1 VKKTTKKPVESA
13 APRKGLTRR
22 EFTKST
28 AAVAAGT
35 SLGIFGGVAPAF
47 AQKRE
52 VHHVAW
58 NNFIPPADDLTREHA
73 ANFEKETGV
82 AIRFETINQNDL
94 QAKAAA
100 AIEGGAGPDILQLH
114 WNHAHLYAGGLID
127 HSGIFD
133 LDGGDTVYGY
143 QKEAVIVDGV
153 PRGIPYYGIGNIMA
167 YRTDVYADLGIEVPD
182 TWDEYLAAGKKCKA
196 EGWPFGQTLGHT
208 LGDAPMFTYPLLW
221 SFGFHLFAD
230 VELRWLGGRRVRQG
244 GRQLRRH
251 PPGHR
256 LDEGGLGGRLRAGRP
271 LLGGSEIDESG
282 KVAINSAAT
291 HRAVDFMKEA
301 WDSIYEPGG
310 LSWDDGSNNRAFLSE
325 QICTTANGAS
335 IYFVARLKDM
345 NHIADNMSHYL
356 FPKGDAGRFCMS
368 VPLSFCIP
376 TYSENQEAAMEW
388 IRFQLRPDNYE
399 RYIAVQNCFGLPR
412 APGLEDHPVWNSDP
426 AVSIYAQV
434 PQYGRNFGWPGPF
447 GRAASEVQSKYIIV
461 DMFAKAVQGA
471 SAQEAAAW
479 AEKELKNVYGA

>member
-1 VKKTTKKPVESA
+1 MTKTPKNPVGKPG
-13 APRKGLTRR
+13 PKKGLTRR
-22 EFTKST
+22 EFAKST

-127 HSGIFD
+127 HSAIFD

-143 QKEAVIVDGV
+143 QQEAVVVDGV

-167 YRTDVYADLGIEVPD
+167 YRTDIYADLGIEVPD

-196 EGWPFGQTLGHT
+196 EGFPFGQTLGHT

-221 SFGFHLFAD
+221 SF
-230 VELRWLGGRRVRQG
+230 
-244 GRQLRRH
+244 
-251 PPGHR
+251 
-256 LDEGGLGGRLRAGRP
+256 
-271 LLGGSEIDESG
+271 GGSEIDESG

-301 WDSIYEPGG
+301 WDAIYEPGG

-335 IYFVARLKDM
+335 IYFVARLKEM

-376 TYSENQEAAMEW
+376 KYSKNQEAAMEW
-388 IRFQLRPDNYE
+388 IRFQLRADNYE

>member
-1 VKKTTKKPVESA
+1 MKKTPKNPVDKVA
-13 APRKGLTRR
+13 RKTGLTRR
-22 EFTKST
+22 EFTRST

-35 SLGIFGGVAPAF
+35 SLGLFGGVAPAF

-82 AIRFETINQNDL
+82 AVRFETINQNDL

-127 HSGIFD
+127 HTPIFD
-133 LDGGDTVYGY
+133 LDGGDTVYSY

-167 YRTDVYADLGIEVPD
+167 YRTDVYADLGIEVPN

-221 SFGFHLFAD
+221 SFG
-230 VELRWLGGRRVRQG
+230 
-244 GRQLRRH
+244 
-251 PPGHR
+251 
-256 LDEGGLGGRLRAGRP
+256 
-271 LLGGSEIDESG
+271 GSEIDESG

-291 HRAVDFMKEA
+291 HRAIDFMKEA
-301 WDSIYEPGG
+301 WDAI
-310 LSWDDGSNNRAFLSE
+310 F
-325 QICTTANGAS
+325 
-335 IYFVARLKDM
+335 
-345 NHIADNMSHYL
+345 
-356 FPKGDAGRFCMS
+356 
-368 VPLSFCIP
+368 
-376 TYSENQEAAMEW
+376 
-388 IRFQLRPDNYE
+388 
-399 RYIAVQNCFGLPR
+399 
-412 APGLEDHPVWNSDP
+412 
-426 AVSIYAQV
+426 
-434 PQYGRNFGWPGPF
+434 
-447 GRAASEVQSKYIIV
+447 
-461 DMFAKAVQGA
+461 
-471 SAQEAAAW
+471 
-479 AEKELKNVYGA
+479 